1 MLSNMEKRFS
11 IPVVNAAI
19 GLGALLILLGVAFYL
34 VTGQESI
41 TALIPSFL
49 GLPLLAVGL
58 LGRQW
63 ELRASAVYA
72 ATAFALIGFLATVS
86 GLWELLLLI
95 GGAEVARPG
104 AVVEQAITAL
114 LCLAFLV
121 LAVRAFLQARRE
133 RAAE

>member
-1 MLSNMEKRFS
+1 MEKRFFA
-11 IPVVNAAI
+11 PVVNAAI
-19 GLGALLILLGVAFYL
+19 GLGALLIVLGVAFYL
-34 VTGQESI
+34 ATGQESI

-63 ELRASAVYA
+63 ELRTYAVYA
-72 ATAFALIGFLATVS
+72 ATAFALIGFLATAA
-86 GLWELLLLI
+86 GLWELLLML

-104 AVVEQAITAL
+104 AVVEQALTAL
-114 LCLAFLV
+114 LCFAFLV
-121 LAVRAFLQARRE
+121 LVARAFLQARRE